1 MGQEKSGLNAEERKF
16 EDFLKGLKDCM
27 AAAQP
32 FTIILDD
39 PMSNSYLQNLYAPD
53 VDPNMSTE
61 EYDRTHDQNEEL
73 GLNDIVLE
81 GYEAKEDE
89 EKPTEASTSI
99 KVD

>member
-1 MGQEKSGLNAEERKF
+1 MSAKI
-16 EDFLKGLKDCM
+16 
-27 AAAQP
+27 P

-53 VDPNMSTE
+53 IDPNMITE
-61 EYDRTHDQNEEL
+61 EYKRSHEQDEEL

-81 GYEAKEDE
+81 GYEKDE
-89 EKPTEASTSI
+89 PNEGEAI